1 MGLGQL
7 FEIKPSCCG
16 GSLLCVELGST
27 PVRDANRSLPQLPQ
41 ASGRRPGESWLSPPL
56 TRGKFF
62 SQKVTLLQTYKDA
75 TIAKRA
81 STSLSFSRIAFQ
93 ELA

>member
-62 SQKVTLLQTYKDA
+62 SQKVTLFQTYKV
-75 TIAKRA
+75 AKIGPKRSA
-81 STSLSFSRIAFQ
+81 RWNGK
-93 ELA
+93 EK